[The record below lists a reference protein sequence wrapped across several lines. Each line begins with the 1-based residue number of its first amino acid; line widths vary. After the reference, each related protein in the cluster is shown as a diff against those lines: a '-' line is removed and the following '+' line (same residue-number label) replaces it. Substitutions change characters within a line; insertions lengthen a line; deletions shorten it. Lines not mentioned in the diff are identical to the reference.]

1 MSTFQDSLGLG
12 LFFGLGA
19 LAHVAERRWPL
30 RTYEKPKAVAIDTV
44 GFVVSAV
51 ATAAFRKWVAPLI
64 GNLPALTGFGW
75 TAGAAQFVD
84 ATVPWPVAFVVSVVV
99 LDFLLYVG
107 HPLLHTGW
115 LWHTHAV
122 HHSVEHLYWFG
133 GNRSSP
139 FHVMLQLCWG
149 VLLGLV
155 WPVHGGMSAFVATL
169 IVYTCIQHFN
179 HANIRWRLAASATRR
194 FSVMTP
200 FVDEDGAER
209 IVSLFQAT
217 RPGVARELVVRN
229 GLPDALAGKAGEL
242 KALGVA
248 VYDFRIPRPDRPE
261 NETFHAKVVRVD
273 DSECYAG
280 SSNMTKWSFEYS
292 LELGFH
298 VRGAAAAKVSR
309 LLDAVVAVS
318 ARVSL

>member
-1 MSTFQDSLGLG
+1 MSTLTDTLGLG

-30 RTYEKPKAVAIDTV
+30 RTYDQPKAVAVDTV

-75 TAGAAQFVD
+75 TASAAQFVD

-107 HPLLHTGW
+107 HRLLHTGW

-133 GNRSSP
+133 DNRSSP

-179 HANIRWRLAASATRR
+179 HANLRWRLGPLEWLFVVPRYHFVHHGADPRLNNSNYGFLLTIWDRM
-194 FSVMTP
+194 FGTYTNPDDVPEP
-200 FVDEDGAER
+200 FPLGLNYRADMGR
-209 IVSLFQAT
+209 LFA
-217 RPGVARELVVRN
+217 
-229 GLPDALAGKAGEL
+229 GLPPK
-242 KALGVA
+242 
-248 VYDFRIPRPDRPE
+248 R
-261 NETFHAKVVRVD
+261 
-273 DSECYAG
+273 
-280 SSNMTKWSFEYS
+280 
-292 LELGFH
+292 
-298 VRGAAAAKVSR
+298 
-309 LLDAVVAVS
+309 
-318 ARVSL
+318 